1 MVADTSQRLRMER
14 VVKGLAGAIVLA
26 ALLSGGTVQSSA
38 PTAESL
44 GQAGNATGQTQTSQ
58 WVVTLQPTDVRVDAS
73 GRRTNTLGPDIP
85 VNAAHV
91 LDTLRRHKLLP
102 LTTVSIKPGETVCT
116 VAISRINYPGHCSSA
131 LLRLLERLNGGR
143 NLSRLQPDA
152 TIRLPDVEFEN
163 SSLTKVYAA
172 DSVVDQAKKRD
183 DMKVAASFKRDE
195 KQLSDKFEAVTFE
208 QYRLR
213 FSTSTPMNGR
223 FFEQLLSRP
232 GIFIVSDTRPAAKV
246 PYFSAQGPPA
256 PADHFTELCSGRAAA
271 GVEAPYAMLL
281 GSDAALDIPPCQGNR
296 CPDVLLID
304 RPVAAN
310 PEIAPAI
317 VEPQVTPAADAAIT
331 CLPPGQWSQRAHH
344 GTHLAG
350 LVASVSNGRAFAGVH
365 PGARIMSRDWEE
377 LGQLGA
383 VDLLQSRIGK
393 PRRQIVLFASAWDI
407 PPPWAEGSLLK
418 KAEYRLKDQ
427 LAKAV
432 GDASNIL
439 WVVAAGH
446 AEGAGPNDLGL
457 QVPDL
462 YNRSPIN
469 LGDLRNVV
477 VVTGCTNCKSNASLW
492 PRGNYSPRYVHVA
505 APAEPIPS
513 TATASEFILAG
524 GTSQAAALVA
534 GLASA
539 LITRWPD
546 YYVDPASVKQ
556 RLQFTARP
564 ALTREDDVRISGGIV
579 DATVAM
585 LDPGLDYANTTRDQS
600 DRLQPLD
607 LVGWC
612 GDAFTM
618 GRVEGNRYRLHD
630 HHAEVRTRDVFRIMR
645 NPDPNSPRSW
655 MVFKEPAWDRGEA
668 APGVVIKI
676 APGIPKI
683 ADASPAGGQP
693 LLNVITSQ
701 PLLKTKTGV
710 IRIGEIEDLLVRKG
724 ELPVVASCQ

>member
-1 MVADTSQRLRMER
+1 MVANTSGRLRTER
-14 VVKGLAGAIVLA
+14 MMKGVAGALVLGA
-26 ALLSGGTVQSSA
+26 VLSGVALQSS
-38 PTAESL
+38 PPRAERIEQAINEP
-44 GQAGNATGQTQTSQ
+44 GQAQTSQ
-58 WVVTLQPTDVRVDAS
+58 WVVTLQPTDLRVDAS
-73 GRRTNTLGPDIP
+73 GRRINTLGPDIP

-91 LDTLRRHKLLP
+91 LDTLRRHKLLGV
-102 LTTVSIKPGETVCT
+102 TAVSVKPGDTACKL
-116 VAISRINYPGHCSSA
+116 AISRMNYPGRCSTA

-143 NLSRLQPDA
+143 DLSRLQPEA
-152 TIRLPDVEFEN
+152 TIHLPNVEFES
-163 SSLTKVYAA
+163 SSLTRVYAA
-172 DSVVDQAKKRD
+172 DNPVDQAKKRD
-183 DMKVAASFKRDE
+183 DMKVGAPFKRDE
-195 KQLSDKFEAVTFE
+195 KQLSDTFEAVTFDE
-208 QYRLR
+208 YRLR
-213 FSTSTPMNGR
+213 FSTSAPMDER

-232 GIFIVSDTRPAAKV
+232 GIFILSDSRPTAKV
-246 PYFSAQGPPA
+246 PYFSAQGPA
-256 PADHFTELCSGRAAA
+256 AAMDHFVELCGGRAAD
-271 GVEAPYAMLL
+271 GVEAPYSILL
-281 GSDAALDIPPCQGNR
+281 GGDGPLDIPPCQGNR

-310 PEIAPAI
+310 PEVAPAI
-317 VEPQVTPAADAAIT
+317 VEPVVTPAADASFR
-331 CLPPGQWSQRAHH
+331 CLPPGQWSERAHH

-350 LVASVSNGRAFAGVH
+350 LVASLSNGRAFAGVH
-365 PGARIMSRDWEE
+365 PGARILSRDWE
-377 LGQLGA
+377 QLGKIGV
-383 VDLLQSRIGK
+383 VDLLQRRIGK
-393 PRRQIVLFASAWDI
+393 PRRQIVLFASAWEI
-407 PPPWAEGSLLK
+407 SSVWTEGSLLK
-418 KAEYRLKDQ
+418 KPEYRLKDQ

-432 GDASNIL
+432 SDASNIL

-446 AEGAGPNDLGL
+446 AQGGDPNDVGL

-462 YNRSPIN
+462 YNRSPLN
-469 LGDLRNVV
+469 LGDFRNVL
-477 VVTGCTNCKSNASLW
+477 VVTGCTSCKSNGSLW

-513 TATASEFILAG
+513 TATESEFILAG

-546 YYVDPASVKQ
+546 YYVDPARLKQ

-564 ALTREDDVRISGGIV
+564 ALTREDDLRISGGIV
-579 DATVAM
+579 DASVAM

-600 DRLQPLD
+600 DRLQPVE

-612 GDAFTM
+612 GEAFNM
-618 GRVEGNRYRLHD
+618 GRIDGNRYRLHD
-630 HHAEVRTRDVFRIMR
+630 HYAEVMTKDVFRILR
-645 NPDPNSPRSW
+645 NPDPNVPRSW
-655 MVFKEPAWDRGEA
+655 MVFKEPAYGGAEK

-683 ADASPAGGQP
+683 ADASPAGGRP